1 MNQEILKINKLKR
14 KIQQCNDTIE
24 NAEEIKKQKI
34 AFEKELKELKMDLIK
49 EKKIKW
55 VEMSFKTWMEETEYK
70 TFYIWYLGGEYQYG
84 VWEGEE
90 KLNEK
95 EYDNF
100 KSFFKDYFYYGCPD
114 YMEHDEMTEMEHCFE
129 DGDAKISEVYR
140 DNL

>member
-1 MNQEILKINKLKR
+1 
-14 KIQQCNDTIE
+14 
-24 NAEEIKKQKI
+24 
-34 AFEKELKELKMDLIK
+34 MDLVK

-55 VEMSFKTWMEETEYK
+55 VQMSFATWMEDTEYK

-90 KLNEK
+90 KLNET

-114 YMEHDEMTEMEHCFE
+114 YCEYDEMTEMEHCFE
-129 DGDAKISEVYR
+129 DGDAKISEIYR
-140 DNL
+140 DDL